1 MLRRFRGTLW
11 RDRLVWTPRLHT
23 AMVRL
28 YDEPDP
34 LHCAVAAHEIHLYDF
49 LLEWRRRICRGDTT
63 VYQVSRAYMYEC
75 SRSPLYIYIYIYIG
89 TFVNYGNSM
98 GFLSQGELDACVW
111 CFAAWT
117 ELVHNRRPWL
127 LFPTHAHMCGP
138 SSG

>member
-1 MLRRFRGTLW
+1 MLYVLKLCASLSCSLMLRRFRGTLW

-89 TFVNYGNSM
+89 TFVNYGYSM
-98 GFLSQGELDACVW
+98 GFFIAG
-111 CFAAWT
+111 
-117 ELVHNRRPWL
+117 
-127 LFPTHAHMCGP
+127 
-138 SSG
+138 